1 MLRNPEK
8 GNDERIVISD
18 TQVFVR
24 SRAVVS
30 RVVAGETLIVPVR
43 GKVGDLASIY
53 SFNETGSLIWKLL
66 DTPRAVG
73 ELVGAV
79 AEEYQVDTEKVRQ
92 DVLRFLSEMR
102 AVGLIEIAQIEIPQ
116 IRISEI
122 EIPQNRISQIPMGV
136 TEDRAVEGCLAEV
149 PESAVVAGTEGP
161 VGREGLAA
169 ADAQ

>member
-8 GNDERIVISD
+8 ANDGRILTLD
-18 TQVFVR
+18 AQVLVR

-66 DTPRAVG
+66 DTPRTVG
-73 ELVGAV
+73 EVVGAV
-79 AEEYQVDTEKVRQ
+79 AEEYQVDTEQVRQ
-92 DVLRFLSEMR
+92 DVLRFLGEMR
-102 AVGLIEIAQIEIPQ
+102 AVGLIEISSA
-116 IRISEI
+116 SEI
-122 EIPQNRISQIPMGV
+122 S
-136 TEDRAVEGCLAEV
+136 AVESGLAEV
-149 PESAVVAGTEGP
+149 PESAVVAGTDGP

-169 ADAQ
+169 ADVR

>member
-8 GNDERIVISD
+8 ANDERMVISD
-18 TQVFVR
+18 TQIFVR

-66 DTPRAVG
+66 DSPRAVG
-73 ELVGAV
+73 ELVSGV
-79 AEEYQVDTEKVRQ
+79 AEEYLVDTEQVRQ
-92 DVLRFLSEMR
+92 DVVRFLSEMR
-102 AVGLIEIAQIEIPQ
+102 GEGLVEISLIEIPQ
-116 IRISEI
+116 A
-122 EIPQNRISQIPMGV
+122 QIQMGA
-136 TEDRAVEGCLAEV
+136 TEDCAVENGLAEV
-149 PESAVVAGTEGP
+149 PEAAVVAGTEGP

-169 ADAQ
+169 ADAR

>member
-1 MLRNPEK
+1 MLRNSEK
-8 GNDERIVISD
+8 GNDERIVISG

-53 SFNETGSLIWKLL
+53 SFNETGSLIWRLL
-66 DTPRAVG
+66 DAPRTVG
-73 ELVGAV
+73 EVVGAV
-79 AEEYQVDTEKVRQ
+79 AEEYQVDPEQVRQ
-92 DVLRFLSEMR
+92 DVLRFMGEMR
-102 AVGLIEIAQIEIPQ
+102 GVGLIEI
-116 IRISEI
+116 
-122 EIPQNRISQIPMGV
+122 SQARMPRMQMGA
-136 TEDRAVEGCLAEV
+136 TEDCAVESGLAEV

-169 ADAQ
+169 ADAR

>member
-8 GNDERIVISD
+8 ANDQRTVISD
-18 TQVFVR
+18 AQVFVR

-66 DTPRAVG
+66 DAPRTVAEV
-73 ELVGAV
+73 VGAI
-79 AEEYQVDTEKVRQ
+79 AEEYQVDTEQVRQ
-92 DVLRFLSEMR
+92 DVLQFLGEMR
-102 AVGLIEIAQIEIPQ
+102 GVGLIEI
-116 IRISEI
+116 S
-122 EIPQNRISQIPMGV
+122 
-136 TEDRAVEGCLAEV
+136 AVEGCLAEV
-149 PESAVVAGTEGP
+149 PEAAIATGTEGP

-169 ADAQ
+169 ADAR

>member
-8 GNDERIVISD
+8 GNEGRIVISEG
-18 TQVFVR
+18 QVFVR

-66 DTPRAVG
+66 DTPRTVG
-73 ELVGAV
+73 EVVVAV
-79 AEEYQVDTEKVRQ
+79 AEEYQVDTKKVRQ
-92 DVLRFLSEMR
+92 DVLRFLNEMR
-102 AVGLIEIAQIEIPQ
+102 AVGLIEIAENE
-116 IRISEI
+116 ISEI
-122 EIPQNRISQIPMGV
+122 EISRNRISQIPMGA
-136 TEDRAVEGCLAEV
+136 TDDCAVESCLAEV

-169 ADAQ
+169 ADAR

>member
-8 GNDERIVISD
+8 TNEERIEISD
-18 TQVFVR
+18 GQVFVR

-66 DTPRAVG
+66 DTPRTVG
-73 ELVGAV
+73 YVVGAV
-79 AEEYQVDTEKVRQ
+79 AEEYQVDTEKARQ

-102 AVGLIEIAQIEIPQ
+102 TVGLIEIAQIEIPG
-116 IRISEI
+116 I
-122 EIPQNRISQIPMGV
+122 EISRNRISQIPIGA
-136 TEDRAVEGCLAEV
+136 TDDCAVESCLAEV

-169 ADAQ
+169 AGAR

>member
-8 GNDERIVISD
+8 ENNERIVISD

-66 DTPRAVG
+66 DTPRTVG
-73 ELVGAV
+73 YVVGAV

-102 AVGLIEIAQIEIPQ
+102 TVGLIEVAQIEIPG
-116 IRISEI
+116 I
-122 EIPQNRISQIPMGV
+122 EISRNRISQIPIGA
-136 TEDRAVEGCLAEV
+136 TDDCAVESCLAEV

-169 ADAQ
+169 AGAR

>member
-8 GNDERIVISD
+8 ENDERIVISD
-18 TQVFVR
+18 TRFFVR

-66 DTPRAVG
+66 NTPRTVG
-73 ELVGAV
+73 EVVGAV

-92 DVLRFLSEMR
+92 DVLRFLSEMW

-116 IRISEI
+116 IEIS
-122 EIPQNRISQIPMGV
+122 QNRTSRIPMGA
-136 TEDRAVEGCLAEV
+136 TEDCAVESCLAEV

-169 ADAQ
+169 ADAR

>member
-8 GNDERIVISD
+8 ANDERTVISD

-53 SFNETGSLIWKLL
+53 SFNETGSLVWKLL
-66 DTPRAVG
+66 DAPRAVG
-73 ELVGAV
+73 EVVGAV
-79 AEEYQVDTEKVRQ
+79 AEQYQVDTEQVRQ
-92 DVLRFLSEMR
+92 DVVRFLGEMR
-102 AVGLIEIAQIEIPQ
+102 ALGLIEISQIEIPQ
-116 IRISEI
+116 A
-122 EIPQNRISQIPMGV
+122 RISQTQMGA
-136 TEDRAVEGCLAEV
+136 TEDCAVESGLAEV
-149 PESAVVAGTEGP
+149 PEAAVVAGTEGP

-169 ADAQ
+169 ADAR

>member
-8 GNDERIVISD
+8 GNEGRIVISEG
-18 TQVFVR
+18 QVFVR

-66 DTPRAVG
+66 DTPRTVG
-73 ELVGAV
+73 EVVGAV
-79 AEEYQVDTEKVRQ
+79 AEEYQVDTKKVRQ
-92 DVLRFLSEMR
+92 DVLRFLNEMR
-102 AVGLIEIAQIEIPQ
+102 AVGLIEIAENE
-116 IRISEI
+116 ISEI
-122 EIPQNRISQIPMGV
+122 EISRNRVSQIPMGA
-136 TEDRAVEGCLAEV
+136 TDDCAVESCLAEV

-169 ADAQ
+169 ADAR

>member
-8 GNDERIVISD
+8 TNEERIEISD
-18 TQVFVR
+18 GQVFVR

-66 DTPRAVG
+66 DTPLTVRAI
-73 ELVGAV
+73 VGAV

-92 DVLRFLSEMR
+92 DVSRFLSEMR
-102 AVGLIEIAQIEIPQ
+102 AVGLIEIAQIEIP
-116 IRISEI
+116 EI
-122 EIPQNRISQIPMGV
+122 EISQNRISQIPMGG
-136 TEDRAVEGCLAEV
+136 TEDCATESCLAEV

-169 ADAQ
+169 ADAW